1 MSEQQSATDIFANPV
16 PLGLL
21 GMSVGSAALVPM
33 CFGFGLTP
41 QGFAT
46 AAILALLFGVGG
58 QVLAGLMSFANKN
71 LLGGTL
77 FTTFTFLW
85 IFNWWTLHSVTKGII
100 PDHSIILSMEIILFV
115 ILSVL
120 TYAFGFFS
128 STLFA
133 FLFTIDLLFVVRIVK
148 TLTGNLALMP
158 VVGILTLV
166 MIAIA
171 LWLSFAMLVNPF
183 AGKSMFPIG
192 GPLYGPYKKK

>member
-1 MSEQQSATDIFANPV
+1 MSEQQTGSEIFANPV

-21 GMSVGSAALVPM
+21 GMTIGSAALLPM
-33 CFGFGLTP
+33 CFGLGLTP
-41 QGFAT
+41 AGFMT

-58 QVLAGLMSFANKN
+58 QALCGLMCFANKN

-77 FTTFTFLW
+77 FTTFTFMW
-85 IFNWWTLHSVTKGII
+85 IFNWWTLQAISKGIL
-100 PDHSIILSMEIILFV
+100 PDHSIVLSMEVTVFV
-115 ILSVL
+115 ILAVL

-148 TLTGNLALMP
+148 TVTGNLALMP
-158 VVGILTLV
+158 VIGLLTIV
-166 MIAIA
+166 MMLIA

-183 AGKSMFPIG
+183 AGKSLFPIG
-192 GPLYGPYKKK
+192 GPMYGPFKKK

>member
-1 MSEQQSATDIFANPV
+1 MSEHQSASDIFANPV

-46 AAILALLFGVGG
+46 AAMLALLFGVGG

-85 IFNWWTLHSVTKGII
+85 IFNWWSLTCFSKGIL
-100 PDHSIILSMEIILFV
+100 PDHTVILAMELILFV
-115 ILSVL
+115 ILAVL

-128 STLFA
+128 SVLFA
-133 FLFTIDLLFVVRIVK
+133 FLFTIDVLFVIRIVK
-148 TLTGNLALMP
+148 TITGNAALMP
-158 VVGILTLV
+158 LIGVLTVV
-166 MIAIA
+166 MIGIA
-171 LWLSFAMLVNPF
+171 LWMAFGMLINPF
-183 AGKSMFPIG
+183 AGKTVFSLGAPM
-192 GPLYGPYKKK
+192 YGPFKKK

>member
-1 MSEQQSATDIFANPV
+1 MSEHQSASDIFANPV

-41 QGFAT
+41 QGLAT

-58 QVLAGLMSFANKN
+58 QALAGLMSFANRN

-85 IFNWWTLHSVTKGII
+85 IFNWWTLSSLGKGLI
-100 PDHSIILSMEIILFV
+100 PDHSIILAMEITLFIV
-115 ILSVL
+115 LSIL
-120 TYAFGFFS
+120 TYAFGLFS

-133 FLFTIDLLFVVRIVK
+133 FLFTIDLLFVVRIIK
-148 TLTGNLALMP
+148 TITNNMALMP
-158 VVGILTLV
+158 LVGLLTLV
-166 MIAIA
+166 MIVIA
-171 LWLSFAMLVNPF
+171 LWLSFGMLVNPY
-183 AGKSMFPIG
+183 AGKSIFPIG
-192 GPLYGPYKKK
+192 GPLYGPYKKT